1 MRPGAPGKLNAT
13 METSRGEGRIK
24 GDPDINDNW
33 VAWTAEY
40 DKKSGNRIFLITHQL
55 KEDAVGP
62 DVLVLEKAKWTPV
75 NKIVPLLVFTLLPC
89 LSARGQSPTHNS
101 TLPPLTAEQKAVL
114 TKAASDPWVS
124 DLKLNDAIAKYSLG
138 MAQILKARRAEFD
151 PTTGAARYR
160 RLQGIQMRIPGD
172 PNINHNWVV
181 WDSEYTPESRSWEVR
196 ITHQLTEDAKGP
208 DMLIILP
215 TSWYLYTGEMA
226 GQREELASGEIKQ
239 PKP

>member
-1 MRPGAPGKLNAT
+1 

-89 LSARGQSPTHNS
+89 VGT
-101 TLPPLTAEQKAVL
+101 
-114 TKAASDPWVS
+114 
-124 DLKLNDAIAKYSLG
+124 
-138 MAQILKARRAEFD
+138 RA
-151 PTTGAARYR
+151 
-160 RLQGIQMRIPGD
+160 
-172 PNINHNWVV
+172 
-181 WDSEYTPESRSWEVR
+181 
-196 ITHQLTEDAKGP
+196 ITHPQFHTSAPDCGTEGGIDQSSKRPMGIGSKA
-208 DMLIILP
+208 
-215 TSWYLYTGEMA
+215 
-226 GQREELASGEIKQ
+226 Q
-239 PKP
+239 